1 MKNILSMIIGI
12 VFIIHLAIL
21 ILLGIQFCM
30 EFINNFTIEF
40 NEYFKLLILIGFS
53 LILVP
58 FFYVITLYIII
69 PVLSLLK

>member
-1 MKNILSMIIGI
+1 MIIGI